1 MVSSLKRSLGL
12 FDLVAYG
19 VSVILGAGI
28 YVLVGQAAGLAGSG
42 MWVSFLIAATIAAFT
57 ALSYAELSS
66 TFSQNASEH
75 FYVSKAFRQPRFAFL
90 AGWLILV
97 MGILS
102 TATIALGFGHY
113 VEAISSIPAAIAAVI
128 IIALFSLLSFW
139 GIEESSKLNIALGLL
154 EVAGLLLVIFLGLP
168 HIGSVDLLATVS
180 WPGVW
185 SAAAL
190 IFFAYVGF
198 EGIVKLAEET
208 KNPHQNLPK
217 ALLLSLGITTVIY
230 LALSVSLLGL
240 LSPEQLSNNAT
251 PLITVVEQETGMGW
265 IMGLVGVFSIAG
277 GVLVMLVV
285 TSRMMYGMAKHGA
298 LPSFLAGIHE
308 SRKTPHVAIAVVGIF
323 SAGLVFMGDI
333 EFIANAANFAT
344 FVVFAIVNACVI
356 RLSFSPHWN
365 PPFKQPLRVGKIPLL
380 AVAGM
385 VSSLGLLSVLP
396 VDVMIMGIGF
406 SIAGLVVHELFSK
419 KRFEPNFGWPN

>member
-1 MVSSLKRSLGL
+1 MVATLRRSLGL
-12 FDLVAYG
+12 VDLVAYG

-28 YVLVGQAAGLAGSG
+28 YVLVGQAVGLADGG
-42 MWVSFLIAATIAAFT
+42 VWISFLIAATIAAFT

-75 FYVSKAFRQPRFAFL
+75 FYVSKAFHQPRFAFL
-90 AGWLILV
+90 TGWLILV
-97 MGILS
+97 MGVLS

-113 VEAISSIPAAIAAVI
+113 VEAVAPIPATVAAVG
-128 IIALFSLLSFW
+128 IIALFSVLSFW
-139 GIEESSKLNIALGLL
+139 GIQESSKLNIALGLL
-154 EVAGLLLVIFLGLP
+154 EVGGLLLVIFLGLP
-168 HIGSVDLLATVS
+168 HMGSVDFFGTIS
-180 WPGVW
+180 WPGIW

-190 IFFAYVGF
+190 IFFAYMGF

-240 LSPEQLSNNAT
+240 LTPEQLSQNAT
-251 PLITVVEQETGMGW
+251 PLITVVEQELGAGWVMGF
-265 IMGLVGVFSIAG
+265 IGLFSIAG
-277 GVLVMLVV
+277 GVLVMLIV

-298 LPSFLAGIHE
+298 LPSYLAGIHE
-308 SRKTPHVAIAVVGIF
+308 GRKTPHRAILVTGIF
-323 SAGLVFMGDI
+323 SGGLVFMGNID
-333 EFIANAANFAT
+333 FIANAANFAT
-344 FVVFAIVNACVI
+344 FVVFAIVNACVV
-356 RLSFSPHWN
+356 RLSLSPHWN

-380 AVAGM
+380 AVAGV
-385 VSSLGLLSVLP
+385 VSSLGLLLVLP
-396 VDVMIMGIGF
+396 WDVLALGIGF

-419 KRFEPNFGWPN
+419 HRFEPKLGWPI